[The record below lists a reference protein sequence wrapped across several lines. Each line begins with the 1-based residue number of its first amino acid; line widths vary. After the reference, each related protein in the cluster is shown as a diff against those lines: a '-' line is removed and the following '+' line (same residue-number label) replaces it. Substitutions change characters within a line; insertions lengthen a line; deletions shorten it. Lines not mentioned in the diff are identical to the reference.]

1 MTCKPIVNIVEFLD
15 QNFMYWRKKDKT
27 SLSILVSSVMHFG
40 QLDKGGLPYFLHV
53 MHVALATGIDDQ
65 ELFQAAILHDVI
77 EDTFITIDDLKN
89 LGFSKRVCDCV
100 SLLTKDEFL
109 TYDQNI
115 ERILSSLDACKVK
128 FNDLTHNMMP
138 SRLKSLSA
146 ENLSKLSQYFIS
158 YKRIKDKINLF
169 KTLKE

>member
-1 MTCKPIVNIVEFLD
+1 MISPHPKTLIEALANPTH
-15 QNFMYWRKKDKT
+15 KDRELITKAY
-27 SLSILVSSVMHFG
+27 HFAENAHREQKRNSG
-40 QLDKGGLPYFLHV
+40 EPYFNHV
-53 MHVALATGIDDQ
+53 FATAKNIADLGMPSLLI
-65 ELFQAAILHDVI
+65 AAGLLHDVI

-100 SLLTKDEFL
+100 SLLTKDESL